1 MPSPHKPHKK
11 HVSGAFTFISQDA
24 LASQLIDVYY
34 EMKELQADS
43 TYRLYIH
50 FDFLDS
56 KATKLLFR
64 LLTILDSASKKKSM
78 PSLKIHFLYNWEDE
92 DMEELGLILAEHLT
106 DSVHLC
112 QVDNNV
118 LRGMRVA

>member
-1 MPSPHKPHKK
+1 MRTSKNPRKK
-11 HVSGAFTFISQDA
+11 YINGAFTFISQDA

-34 EMKELQADS
+34 EMKQLPADS
-43 TYRLYIH
+43 TYRLYIQ

-56 KATKLLFR
+56 KAKKLIFR
-64 LLTILDSASKKKSM
+64 MLTILNSVSKKNSF
-78 PSLKIHFLYNWEDE
+78 PRLKIHYLYQWEDE
-92 DMEELGLILAEHLT
+92 DMEELGLLMAEHLV

-118 LRGMRVA
+118 RKNMRVV